1 MAATASAGWGRTY
14 QYDKVVGKDYKELI
28 NNSIKIELPGGG
40 TEEQAKTVRDLL
52 NNWAKE
58 QLTAMVAAQMPDVKL
73 SDLSDNVHKLNALRD
88 ESRTGLSSA
97 LRPDAAVT
105 MTAPGSARDC
115 TRAAT
120 LGASPNTAPVA
131 STTTWPD
138 SRPIR
143 AASCGEFLS
152 AFLTLSSS
160 SARWDGE
167 RRAHSTFGVVLL
179 RLRIP
184 EQGHQPV
191 AEPTLHV
198 AAKPRDSR
206 RGFVQV

>member
-88 ESRTGLSSA
+88 ESR
-97 LRPDAAVT
+97 
-105 MTAPGSARDC
+105 
-115 TRAAT
+115 
-120 LGASPNTAPVA
+120 
-131 STTTWPD
+131 
-138 SRPIR
+138 
-143 AASCGEFLS
+143 
-152 AFLTLSSS
+152 
-160 SARWDGE
+160 
-167 RRAHSTFGVVLL
+167 RRL
-179 RLRIP
+179 IP
-184 EQGHQPV
+184 
-191 AEPTLHV
+191 
-198 AAKPRDSR
+198 
-206 RGFVQV
+206 